1 MTGETTLLLDSYLKQ
16 LKLPTIAKAYPT
28 AAREA
33 ADRNHDYLTFLTAL
47 CEQELRQREQ
57 NQLARRIKAAQFPWP
72 KTLDEFDFGAVPGL
86 NKAKVLGLARGH
98 FVRGRAPVII
108 VGNPGLGKTHLAI
121 GVARACC
128 QQGYRVRFVTA
139 AALVNELAAAQ
150 QEYRLNKLLK
160 QFRALDLVVDELGDL
175 PFSPDRAQLL
185 FPFFGE
191 RYDRGSVLVTTNLE
205 FARWNELLGDERM
218 TAALL
223 DRLTFR
229 GHVLVVTGESFRLKE
244 SLRRQAAGEG
254 LAVTG

>member
-1 MTGETTLLLDSYLKQ
+1 MTDATTLLLDSYLKQ
-16 LKLPTIAKAYPT
+16 LKLPTIARAYPA

-33 ADRNHDYLTFLTAL
+33 ADRNLGYPAFLTDL

-57 NQLARRIKAAQFPWP
+57 NQLARRVKAAQFPWP
-72 KTLDEFDFGAVPGL
+72 KALDEFDFSAVPGL
-86 NKAKVLGLARGH
+86 NKAKVLDLARGE
-98 FVRGRAPVII
+98 FVRGHEPVII

-121 GVARACC
+121 GIARACC
-128 QQGYRVRFVTA
+128 QQGYRARFVTA

-150 QEYRLNKLLK
+150 QEYRLNTLLK
-160 QFRALDLVVDELGDL
+160 QFRAVDLVVVDELGHL

-185 FPFFGE
+185 FQFFGE

-205 FARWNELLGDERM
+205 CARWNALLGDERM

-244 SLRRQAAGEG
+244 SLRRQAAG
-254 LAVTG
+254 

>member
-1 MTGETTLLLDSYLKQ
+1 MTGEMTLLLDSYLKQ
-16 LKLPTIAKAYPT
+16 LKLPTIARAYPT

-33 ADRNHDYLTFLTAL
+33 ADRNLSYPAFLTDL

-72 KTLDEFDFGAVPGL
+72 KTLDEFDFSAVPGL
-86 NKAKVLGLARGH
+86 NKVKVLELARGE
-98 FVRGRAPVII
+98 FVRGHEPVII

-139 AALVNELAAAQ
+139 VALVNELAAAQ

-160 QFRALDLVVDELGDL
+160 QFRAVDLVVVDELGYL

-185 FPFFGE
+185 FQFFGE

-229 GHVLVVTGESFRLKE
+229 GHVLVVTGESFRLKA
-244 SLRRQAAGEG
+244 SLRRQVAG
-254 LAVTG
+254 

>member
-1 MTGETTLLLDSYLKQ
+1 MTGGTTLLLDSYLKQ
-16 LKLPTIAKAYPT
+16 LKLPTIARAYPT

-33 ADRNHDYLTFLTAL
+33 ADRNLSYPAFLTDL

-72 KTLDEFDFGAVPGL
+72 KTLDEFDFSAVPGL
-86 NKAKVLGLARGH
+86 NKVKVLELARGE
-98 FVRGRAPVII
+98 FVRGHEPVII

-128 QQGYRVRFVTA
+128 QQGHRVRFVTA
-139 AALVNELAAAQ
+139 VALVNELAAAQ

-160 QFRALDLVVDELGDL
+160 QFRAVDLVVVDELGYL

-185 FPFFGE
+185 FQFFGE

-205 FARWNELLGDERM
+205 FARWNELFGDERM

-229 GHVLVVTGESFRLKE
+229 GHVLVVTGERFRLTA
-244 SLRRQAAGEG
+244 SLRRQAAG
-254 LAVTG
+254 

>member
-16 LKLPTIAKAYPT
+16 LKLPTMARAYP
-28 AAREA
+28 ALAREA
-33 ADRNHDYLTFLTAL
+33 ADRNLDYAAFLAAL
-47 CEQELRQREQ
+47 CEQEVRQREQ
-57 NQLARRIKAAQFPWP
+57 NQLARRVKAAQFPWP
-72 KTLDEFDFGAVPGL
+72 KALDEFDFGAVPGL
-86 NKAKVLGLARGH
+86 NKAKVLDLARGE
-98 FVRGRAPVII
+98 FVRGHEPVII

-160 QFRALDLVVDELGDL
+160 QFRAVDLVVVDELGYL

-185 FPFFGE
+185 FQFFGE

-229 GHVLVVTGESFRLKE
+229 GHVLVVAGESFRLKE
-244 SLRRQAAGEG
+244 SLRRQAAG
-254 LAVTG
+254 

>member
-16 LKLPTIAKAYPT
+16 LKLPTIARAYPT

-33 ADRNHDYLTFLTAL
+33 ADRNLSYPAFLTDL

-72 KTLDEFDFGAVPGL
+72 KALDEFDFSAVPSL
-86 NKAKVLGLARGH
+86 NKAKVLELARGE
-98 FVRGRAPVII
+98 FVRGHEPVII

-128 QQGYRVRFVTA
+128 QQGHRVRFVTA

-160 QFRALDLVVDELGDL
+160 QFRAVDLVVVDELGYL

-185 FPFFGE
+185 FQFFGE

-229 GHVLVVTGESFRLKE
+229 GHVLVVTGESFRLKA
-244 SLRRQAAGEG
+244 SLRRQAAG
-254 LAVTG
+254 

>member
-16 LKLPTIAKAYPT
+16 LKLPTMARAYP
-28 AAREA
+28 ALAREA
-33 ADRNHDYLTFLTAL
+33 ADRNLDYAAFLAAL
-47 CEQELRQREQ
+47 CEQEVRQREQ
-57 NQLARRIKAAQFPWP
+57 NQLVRRVKAAQFPWP
-72 KTLDEFDFGAVPGL
+72 KALDEFDFGAVPGL
-86 NKAKVLGLARGH
+86 NKAKVLDLARGE
-98 FVRGRAPVII
+98 FVRGHEPVII

-160 QFRALDLVVDELGDL
+160 QFRAVDLVVVDELGYL

-185 FPFFGE
+185 FQFFGE

-229 GHVLVVTGESFRLKE
+229 GHVLVVAGESFRLKE
-244 SLRRQAAGEG
+244 SLRRQAVG
-254 LAVTG
+254 

>member
-1 MTGETTLLLDSYLKQ
+1 MTGGTTLLLDSYLKQ
-16 LKLPTIAKAYPT
+16 LKLPTLARAYPT
-28 AAREA
+28 AARDA
-33 ADRNHDYLTFLTAL
+33 ADRNLSYPAFLTDL

-72 KTLDEFDFGAVPGL
+72 KTLDEFDFSAVPGL
-86 NKAKVLGLARGH
+86 NKVKVLELARGE
-98 FVRGRAPVII
+98 FVRGHEPVII

-128 QQGYRVRFVTA
+128 QQGHRVRFVTA
-139 AALVNELAAAQ
+139 VALVNELAAAQ

-160 QFRALDLVVDELGDL
+160 QFRAVDLVVVDELGYL

-185 FPFFGE
+185 FQFFGE

-205 FARWNELLGDERM
+205 FARWNELFGDERM

-229 GHVLVVTGESFRLKE
+229 GHVLVVTGERFRLTA
-244 SLRRQAAGEG
+244 SLRRQAAG
-254 LAVTG
+254 

>member
-16 LKLPTIAKAYPT
+16 LKLPTIARAYPT

-33 ADRNHDYLTFLTAL
+33 ADRNLSYPAFLTEL

-57 NQLARRIKAAQFPWP
+57 NQLARRVKAAQFPWP
-72 KTLDEFDFGAVPGL
+72 KTLDEFDFSAVPGL
-86 NKAKVLGLARGH
+86 HKVKVLELARGE
-98 FVRGRAPVII
+98 FVRGHEPVII

-139 AALVNELAAAQ
+139 VALVNELAAAQ

-160 QFRALDLVVDELGDL
+160 QFRAVDLVVVDELGYL

-185 FPFFGE
+185 FQFFGE

-229 GHVLVVTGESFRLKE
+229 GHVLVVTGESFRLKA
-244 SLRRQAAGEG
+244 SLRRQAAG
-254 LAVTG
+254 

>member
-1 MTGETTLLLDSYLKQ
+1 MTGEVTLLLDSDLKQ
-16 LKLPTIAKAYPT
+16 LRLPTIARAYPT
-28 AAREA
+28 ATREA
-33 ADRNHDYLTFLTAL
+33 ADRNLSYPAFLTDL

-72 KTLDEFDFGAVPGL
+72 KTLDEFDFSAVPGL
-86 NKAKVLGLARGH
+86 NKVKVLELARGE
-98 FVRGRAPVII
+98 FVRGHEPVII

-128 QQGYRVRFVTA
+128 QQGYRVAFRTA
-139 AALVNELAAAQ
+139 AALVNDLVAAQ
-150 QEYRLNKLLK
+150 QEYRLNKLFK
-160 QFRALDLVVDELGDL
+160 QLRAFDLVVVDELGYL

-185 FPFFGE
+185 FQFFGE

-205 FARWNELLGDERM
+205 FARWNELFGDERM

-229 GHVLVVTGESFRLKE
+229 GHVLVVTGERFRLTA
-244 SLRRQAAGEG
+244 SLRRQAAG
-254 LAVTG
+254 

>member
-1 MTGETTLLLDSYLKQ
+1 MSGETTLLLDSYLKQ
-16 LKLPTIAKAYPT
+16 LKLPTMARSYP
-28 AAREA
+28 ALAREA
-33 ADRNHDYLTFLTAL
+33 ADRNLGYAAFLAAL
-47 CEQELRQREQ
+47 CEQEVRQREQ
-57 NQLARRIKAAQFPWP
+57 NQRARRVQAAQFPWP
-72 KTLDEFDFGAVPGL
+72 KTLDEFDFSAVPGL
-86 NKAKVLGLARGH
+86 NKAKVLDLARGA
-98 FVRGRAPVII
+98 FVRAHEPVII

-121 GVARACC
+121 GVAHACC
-128 QQGYRVRFVTA
+128 QHGYRVRFVTA

-160 QFRALDLVVDELGDL
+160 QFRAVDLVVVDELGYL

-185 FPFFGE
+185 FQFFGE

-229 GHVLVVTGESFRLKE
+229 GHVLVVAGESFRLKE
-244 SLRRQAAGEG
+244 SLRRQAAG
-254 LAVTG
+254 

>member
-16 LKLPTIAKAYPT
+16 LKLPTMARAYP
-28 AAREA
+28 ALAREA
-33 ADRNHDYLTFLTAL
+33 ADRNLGYAAFLAAL
-47 CEQELRQREQ
+47 CEQEVRQREQ
-57 NQLARRIKAAQFPWP
+57 NQLARRVKAAQFPWP
-72 KTLDEFDFGAVPGL
+72 KALDEFDFSAVPGL
-86 NKAKVLGLARGH
+86 NKAKVLDLARGE
-98 FVRGRAPVII
+98 FVRGHEPVII

-128 QQGYRVRFVTA
+128 QRGYRVRFVTA

-160 QFRALDLVVDELGDL
+160 QFRAVDLVVVDELGYL

-185 FPFFGE
+185 FQFFGE

-229 GHVLVVTGESFRLKE
+229 GHVLVVAGESFRLKE
-244 SLRRQAAGEG
+244 SLRRQAAG
-254 LAVTG
+254 

>member
-16 LKLPTIAKAYPT
+16 LKLPTIARAYPT

-33 ADRNHDYLTFLTAL
+33 ADRNLSYPAFLTDL

-72 KTLDEFDFGAVPGL
+72 KTLDEFDFSAVPGL
-86 NKAKVLGLARGH
+86 NKVKVLELARGE
-98 FVRGRAPVII
+98 FVRGHEPVII

-139 AALVNELAAAQ
+139 VALVNELAAAQ

-160 QFRALDLVVDELGDL
+160 QFRAVDLVVVDELGYL

-185 FPFFGE
+185 FQFFGE

-205 FARWNELLGDERM
+205 FARWTELLGDERM

-229 GHVLVVTGESFRLKE
+229 GHVLVVTGESYRLKA
-244 SLRRQAAGEG
+244 SLRRQAAG
-254 LAVTG
+254 

>member
-1 MTGETTLLLDSYLKQ
+1 MTGGTTLLLDSYLKQ
-16 LKLPTIAKAYPT
+16 LKLPTIARAYPT

-33 ADRNHDYLTFLTAL
+33 ADRNLSYPAFLTDL

-72 KTLDEFDFGAVPGL
+72 KTLDEFDFSAVPGL
-86 NKAKVLGLARGH
+86 NKVKVLELARGE
-98 FVRGRAPVII
+98 FVRGHEPVII

-128 QQGYRVRFVTA
+128 QQGYRVAFRTA
-139 AALVNELAAAQ
+139 AALVNDLVAAQ
-150 QEYRLNKLLK
+150 QEYRLNKLFK
-160 QFRALDLVVDELGDL
+160 QLRAFDLVVVDELGYL

-185 FPFFGE
+185 FQFFGE

-205 FARWNELLGDERM
+205 FARWNELFGDERM

-229 GHVLVVTGESFRLKE
+229 GHVLVVTGERFRLTA
-244 SLRRQAAGEG
+244 SLRRQAAG
-254 LAVTG
+254 

>member
-16 LKLPTIAKAYPT
+16 LKLPTMARAYP
-28 AAREA
+28 ALAREA
-33 ADRNHDYLTFLTAL
+33 ADRNLGYAAFLAAL
-47 CEQELRQREQ
+47 CEQEVRQREQ
-57 NQLARRIKAAQFPWP
+57 NQLARRVKAAQFPWP
-72 KTLDEFDFGAVPGL
+72 KALDEFDFSAVPGL
-86 NKAKVLGLARGH
+86 NKAKVLDLARGE
-98 FVRGRAPVII
+98 FVRGHEPVII

-139 AALVNELAAAQ
+139 AALINELAAAQ

-160 QFRALDLVVDELGDL
+160 QFRAVDLVVVDELGYL

-185 FPFFGE
+185 FQFFGE

-229 GHVLVVTGESFRLKE
+229 GHVLVVAGESFRLKE
-244 SLRRQAAGEG
+244 SLRRQAAG
-254 LAVTG
+254 

>member
-1 MTGETTLLLDSYLKQ
+1 MSAETTALLDSYLKQ
-16 LKLPTIAKAYPT
+16 LKLPTVAKAYP
-28 AAREA
+28 AVAREA
-33 ADRNHDYLTFLTAL
+33 ATANQSYPAFLTTL
-47 CEQELRQREQ
+47 CEQEVRQREQ
-57 NQLARRIKAAQFPWP
+57 NQLARRLKAAQFPWP
-72 KTLDEFDFGAVPGL
+72 KTLDEFDFSAVPAL
-86 NKAKVLGLARGH
+86 NKAKVLDLARGA
-98 FVRGRAPVII
+98 FVRAHEPAII
-108 VGNPGLGKTHLAI
+108 VGNPGVGKTHLAI

-128 QQGYRVRFVTA
+128 QQGYRVRFVSA
-139 AALVNELAAAQ
+139 VGLVNELVAAQ

-160 QFRALDLVVDELGDL
+160 QFRAAELVVVDELGYL

-185 FPFFGE
+185 FQFFGE

-244 SLRRQAAGEG
+244 SLRRQAAG
-254 LAVTG
+254 

>member
-1 MTGETTLLLDSYLKQ
+1 MTGETTLLLDHYLKE
-16 LKLPTIAKAYPT
+16 LRLPTIARAYP
-28 AAREA
+28 ALAREA
-33 ADRNHDYLTFLTAL
+33 ADQNRDYLTFLAAL
-47 CEQELRQREQ
+47 CEQEIRQREQ
-57 NQLARRIKAAQFPWP
+57 NQLARRVKAAQFPWP
-72 KTLDEFDFGAVPGL
+72 KTLDEFDFSAVPTL
-86 NKAKVLGLARGH
+86 PKAKVLDLARGA
-98 FVRGRAPVII
+98 FVREREPVIV

-121 GVARACC
+121 GIARACC
-128 QQGYRVRFVTA
+128 QQGFRVRFVTA

-160 QFRALDLVVDELGDL
+160 QFRALDLVVVDELGYL
-175 PFSPDRAQLL
+175 PFSPERAQLL
-185 FPFFGE
+185 FQFFGE

-244 SLRRQAAGEG
+244 SLRRQAAG
-254 LAVTG
+254 